1 VTDVGDDGLFRTC
14 LHEYA
19 HLAVARHFGAC
30 GFVTVRAVPGAAAGF
45 AGRLQMFG
53 ELGDA
58 EWRVVALAGALAE
71 FHDDDPTLGTDAAR
85 LRLVADPELLCGVD
99 AELAQ
104 GFGADDV
111 RRCLEILRVHWTS
124 IEGDAIA
131 HGAPQ
136 RSVDNEP

>member
-1 VTDVGDDGLFRTC
+1 MTDGGDDGLFRTC

-30 GFVTVRAVPGAAAGF
+30 GFVTLRAVPGTTTGY
-45 AGRLQMFG
+45 AGRFQMYG

-71 FHDDDPTLGTDAAR
+71 CLDDDATLGADAAR
-85 LRLVADPELLCGVD
+85 RRLAAEPELLCGVD

-104 GFGADDV
+104 GFVTDDV
-111 RRCLEILRVHWTS
+111 RRCLEILRAHWAS

-131 HGAPQ
+131 HGAPR
-136 RSVDNEP
+136 RSVDNER